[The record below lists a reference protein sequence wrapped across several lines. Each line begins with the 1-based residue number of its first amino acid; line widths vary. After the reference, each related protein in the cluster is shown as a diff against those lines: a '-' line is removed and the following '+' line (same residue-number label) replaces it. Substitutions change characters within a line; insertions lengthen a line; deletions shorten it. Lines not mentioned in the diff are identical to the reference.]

1 MKLTD
6 IYNEFLV
13 ESIENLPEILAKG
26 IEANSLEEMED
37 TLMVFGGVERWGTS
51 LPLFAYTLL
60 KKGKTKSF
68 EKLLDSMWGWDDA
81 FKHIISLMSGLG
93 DYYITDKEYT
103 FHTVVLPALKDM
115 WPDLIVDGNKY
126 YFDVLA
132 SDMKDFFST
141 DNWNGIDCSLIANE
155 VFNEGFISDWE
166 DYETN
171 PNLEDLIMKDY
182 LTDETYLKIIRH
194 IGENYE
200 GDIISNPREEFEG
213 WVEED
218 EIIGLSPG
226 EEQHSFYLTRQR
238 IDRYLD
244 LEQRYDF
251 VVLLDNSDEGLDE
264 IKNIIKWSY
273 NDAYNSAAQDDLV
286 KMYEDE
292 LYDRLLSKPEHIDI
306 QTYGRTSDGYTAK
319 KVPGYRFDATSWLEE
334 FVVEYFTNDYYDE
347 GGLLESLLA
356 YDYGGLGGLCPSGGS
371 GDPYIDDTDER
382 FLENYN
388 DILQNQL

>member
-1 MKLTD
+1 MKLTE

-26 IEANSLEEMED
+26 IEATSIEEMED
-37 TLMVFGGVERWGTS
+37 TLLVFGGTERIETS

-68 EKLLDSMWGWDDA
+68 EKLLDSLWQWDDPLPT
-81 FKHIISLMSGLG
+81 IIMLMDGLG
-93 DYYITDKEYT
+93 DYYLKDKEYT
-103 FHTVVLPALKDM
+103 FQTVILPELQEM
-115 WPDLIVDGNKY
+115 WSDLIVDGNKY

-171 PNLEDLIMKDY
+171 PNLEDLIMKGY
-182 LTDETYLKIIRH
+182 IIDETYLKIIRH

-200 GDIISNPREEFEG
+200 GDIISNSREEFEG
-213 WVEED
+213 WVEDD

-226 EEQHSFYLTRQR
+226 EEHSFYLTRQR

-251 VVLLDNSDEGLDE
+251 LVLLDNSDEGLDE

-273 NDAYNSAAQDDLV
+273 NDAYNSAAQDDIV
-286 KMYEDE
+286 KIYEDE

-306 QTYGRTSDGYTAK
+306 QTYDDGHNPK
-319 KVPGYRFDATSWLEE
+319 KVTGYRFDVTSWLEE
-334 FVVEYFTNDYYDE
+334 FVSEYFANEYYDE
-347 GGLLESLLA
+347 GGLLECILA
-356 YDYGGLGGLCPSGGS
+356 YDYGGLGGLCPNVGE
-371 GDPYIDDTDER
+371 PYIDDTDER
-382 FLENYN
+382 FIENYN